1 MCCGFAAHCHGKLDL
16 SPSCRSWDSWL
27 PSWTATAGPVNWRD
41 RCGRFLRAIEEFQ
54 SQLGVSEDQKRFT
67 SRTQENIAARSPRAA
82 LQDVQDL
89 FLDEGWTFM
98 NFVNV
103 LHPLKITPEHSWT
116 VLAVHCASLF
126 QVQRLHL
133 IAGVPGLLCARLP
146 RWLRGGKKALALK
159 HGAVCIVSTHPLLIF
174 LVCWCML
181 GTLELACGS
190 SNRTCYSV
198 ILGFY
203 TFARQRVQRVACRM
217 MTFCGQ

>member
-27 PSWTATAGPVNWRD
+27 PSCTATAGPVNWRD

-67 SRTQENIAARSPRAA
+67 SRTQENIAARSPRSA

-146 RWLRGGKKALALK
+146 RWLRGGKKSA
-159 HGAVCIVSTHPLLIF
+159 CIETWSSLYCLNSSFVNLSSMLMYVGNSRACVRIVEQDLLLRDSWILHIRKATRSTR
-174 LVCWCML
+174 CM
-181 GTLELACGS
+181 
-190 SNRTCYSV
+190 
-198 ILGFY
+198 
-203 TFARQRVQRVACRM
+203 
-217 MTFCGQ
+217 